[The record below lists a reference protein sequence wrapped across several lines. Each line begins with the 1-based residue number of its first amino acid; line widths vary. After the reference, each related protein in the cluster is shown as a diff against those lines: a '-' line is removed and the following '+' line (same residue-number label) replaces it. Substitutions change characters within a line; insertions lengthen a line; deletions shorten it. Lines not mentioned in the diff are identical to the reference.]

1 MQTTHTPA
9 ALTGFAARIYRA
21 LGVPDDQAQAV
32 AEGLV
37 QADLFGHQS
46 HGVMRTFW
54 YAARYESGATARVTA
69 PELVVDAGA
78 VAVIDGHDGAGHVLA
93 MRAMDEA
100 VARARAHG
108 LGAVAVR
115 NSGHIGTCMRYTRR
129 AALDGCVGYLA
140 TNASPAMAPWQGR
153 EPRLGN
159 NPWSWAAPAGRYP
172 PMLMDLCNAAV
183 ARGKIYLAEK
193 RGEPIP
199 LGWAM
204 DREGRPTTDASVGR
218 TGITLPMAGHK
229 GYAISVAMDMLAG
242 VLSGSSV
249 SARVTGVM
257 HPEGRSGVGH
267 LVLALDIAAFR
278 PVAEFEADMEA
289 MIDGLKSSAPA
300 MGETEVLY
308 PGEPEA
314 RAEARQRADGITLPA
329 DTVAE
334 LNAAAESRGLD
345 GLG

>member
-1 MQTTHTPA
+1 MKTTFTPEE
-9 ALTGFAARIYRA
+9 LTDFAAGVYRA
-21 LGVPDDQAQAV
+21 VGVPDDQAQAV

-54 YAARYESGATARVTA
+54 YAARYESGAMARETT
-69 PELVVDAGA
+69 PETLVDAGA
-78 VAVIDGHDGAGHVLA
+78 VAVIDGHDGSGQVLA
-93 MRAMDEA
+93 MHAMDEA
-100 VARARAHG
+100 VSRARAHG
-108 LGAVAVR
+108 IGAVAVR

-129 AALDGCVGYLA
+129 AALDGCVGFLT

-153 EPRLGN
+153 EPKLGN
-159 NPWSWAAPAGRYP
+159 NPWSWGAPAGRHQ

-204 DREGRPTTDASVGR
+204 DREGRPTTDASVGI
-218 TGITLPMAGHK
+218 TGITLPIGEHK
-229 GYAISVAMDMLAG
+229 GYAISVAMDMLSG
-242 VLSGSSV
+242 VLAGSAV
-249 SARVTGVM
+249 SRDVVGVM
-257 HPEGRSGVGH
+257 YPEGRSGVGN

-289 MIDGLKSSAPA
+289 MIDALKSSAPA
-300 MGETEVLY
+300 AGHDEVLY

-314 RAEARQRADGITLPA
+314 RAEARQRRDGIVLPE

-334 LNAAAESRGLD
+334 LNAEAEKRGLD

>member
-1 MQTTHTPA
+1 MQTTFTPE
-9 ALTGFAARIYRA
+9 ALTGFATAVYRS
-21 LGVPDDQAQAV
+21 LEVPDDQARAV
-32 AEGLV
+32 AEALV

-54 YAARYESGATARVTA
+54 YAARYQSGAMARVTE

-78 VAVIDGHDGAGHVLA
+78 VAVIDGHDGAGQVLA

-100 VARARAHG
+100 IARARAHG
-108 LGAVAVR
+108 IGAVAVR

-153 EPRLGN
+153 EPKLGN

-193 RGEPIP
+193 RAEPIP

-204 DREGRPTTDASVGR
+204 DRQGRPTTDARVGR

-229 GYAISVAMDMLAG
+229 GYAISVAMDMLSG
-242 VLSGSSV
+242 VLAGSAV
-249 SARVTGVM
+249 SREVTGVM
-257 HPEGRSGVGH
+257 HAKGRSGVGH

-278 PVAEFEADMEA
+278 PMAEFEADMAA
-289 MIDGLKSSAPA
+289 MIDGLKTSAPA
-300 MGETEVLY
+300 EGETEVLY

-314 RAEARQRADGITLPA
+314 RAEARQRRDGIRLPE

-334 LNAAAESRGLD
+334 LNVEAGKRGLD